1 MSAPTS
7 TPPTFSAYPLEDCLA
22 HQEEIQAALQGFLRG
37 GSYILGPE
45 VAAFEREFAQF
56 VGASQA
62 IGVANG
68 TDAIEV
74 LLRALE
80 IGPGDAVA
88 VPSHTAVASA
98 SGIAR
103 AGAQPIFV
111 DIEPDTFTISPDAL
125 EDLLKSPGGSR
136 IKAVLAVHLY
146 GHPCDMK
153 RLEAVARAHD
163 VILLEDCAQ
172 AHGAVSRGRS
182 VGSLARAAAFSFY
195 PTKNLGALGDGGAI
209 TTSDVALAEACRVVR
224 QYGWKDRY
232 ISASQG
238 VNSRLDELQA
248 ALLRIKL
255 RSLPAGLRRR
265 RELAA
270 LYGSLL
276 KGCPDLVPPV
286 CRQEC
291 EHAYHLYVV
300 RTSRRDGLMKHLQDR
315 GIPVALHYPAA
326 IHQQPGYAEVADLSP
341 PLPSTETV
349 MKEILTL
356 PLHPYLDDAAVHY
369 TCASI
374 REYFSAA
381 SVN

>member
-1 MSAPTS
+1 MFD
-7 TPPTFSAYPLEDCLA
+7 PPTFSAYPLADCQA
-22 HQEEIQAALQGFLRG
+22 HQEEIHAALQEFLRG
-37 GSYILGPE
+37 GSYVLGPE

-80 IGPGDAVA
+80 IGSGDAVA

-111 DIEPDTFTISPDAL
+111 DIDPDTFTISPDAL
-125 EDLLKSPGGSR
+125 EELLKSSIGAR
-136 IKAVLAVHLY
+136 VKAVLAVHLY

-153 RLEAVARAHD
+153 RLEEVARAHG
-163 VILLEDCAQ
+163 VVLLEDCAQ

-209 TTSDVALAEACRVVR
+209 TTSDAALAEACRVVR
-224 QYGWKDRY
+224 QYGWKERY

-255 RSLPAGLRRR
+255 RALPAGMRRR
-265 RELAA
+265 RQLAA

-276 KGCPDLVPPV
+276 KGCPNLVTPV
-286 CRQEC
+286 CRPEC

-300 RTSRRDGLMKHLQDR
+300 RTPHRDGLMKHLLGK
-315 GIPVALHYPAA
+315 GIPAALHYPAA
-326 IHQQPGYAEVADLSP
+326 IHQQPGYTEVAALSP

-349 MKEILTL
+349 VKEILTL
-356 PLHPYLDDAAVHY
+356 PLHPYLDDVAVHY
-369 TCASI
+369 TCAAV
-374 REYFSAA
+374 REYLSA
-381 SVN
+381 

>member
-1 MSAPTS
+1 MYAPMFD
-7 TPPTFSAYPLEDCLA
+7 PPTFSAYPLADCQA
-22 HQEEIQAALQGFLRG
+22 HQEEIHAALQEFLRG
-37 GSYILGPE
+37 GSYVLGPE

-80 IGPGDAVA
+80 IGSGDAVA

-111 DIEPDTFTISPDAL
+111 DIDADTFTISPDAL
-125 EDLLKSPGGSR
+125 QELLKSPVGAR
-136 IKAVLAVHLY
+136 VKAVLAVHLY

-153 RLEAVARAHD
+153 RLEAVARAHG
-163 VILLEDCAQ
+163 VVLLEDCAQ

-209 TTSDVALAEACRVVR
+209 TTSDAALAEACRVVR
-224 QYGWKDRY
+224 QYGWKERY

-255 RSLPAGLRRR
+255 RALPVRLRRR
-265 RELAA
+265 RQLAA

-276 KGCPDLVPPV
+276 KGCPNLVTPV
-286 CRQEC
+286 CRPEC

-300 RTSRRDGLMKHLQDR
+300 RTPHRDGLMKHLLGK
-315 GIPVALHYPAA
+315 GIPAALHYPAA
-326 IHQQPGYAEVADLSP
+326 IHQQPGYTEVAALSP

-349 MKEILTL
+349 VKEILTL

-369 TCASI
+369 TCAAV
-374 REYFSAA
+374 REYLSA
-381 SVN
+381 